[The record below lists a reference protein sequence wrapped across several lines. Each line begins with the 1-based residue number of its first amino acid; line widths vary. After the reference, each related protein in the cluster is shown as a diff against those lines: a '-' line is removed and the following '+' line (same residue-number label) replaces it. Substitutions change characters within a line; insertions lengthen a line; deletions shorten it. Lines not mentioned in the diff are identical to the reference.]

1 MLADAALYESTT
13 PDVEANSADLFRYS
27 RELHNMEGL
36 VVGGST
42 LVDVD
47 NHGGF
52 SSAAEKSLE
61 QLGQLALPEGDVGAL
76 HPDAEEF

>member
-1 MLADAALYESTT
+1 
-13 PDVEANSADLFRYS
+13 
-27 RELHNMEGL
+27 MEGL